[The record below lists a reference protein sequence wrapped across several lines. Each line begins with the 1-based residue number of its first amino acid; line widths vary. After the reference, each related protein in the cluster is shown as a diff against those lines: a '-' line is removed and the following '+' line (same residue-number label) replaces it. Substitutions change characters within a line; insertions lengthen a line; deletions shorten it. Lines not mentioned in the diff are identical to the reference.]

1 MRRESKI
8 NTLYRSLSII
18 GAATLGWL
26 HAPLILICFCGLGA
40 IVGMGEENDYE

>member
-1 MRRESKI
+1 MRKESKL
-8 NTLYRSLSII
+8 NTLYRILSII

-40 IVGMGEENDYE
+40 IVGMREENEYD